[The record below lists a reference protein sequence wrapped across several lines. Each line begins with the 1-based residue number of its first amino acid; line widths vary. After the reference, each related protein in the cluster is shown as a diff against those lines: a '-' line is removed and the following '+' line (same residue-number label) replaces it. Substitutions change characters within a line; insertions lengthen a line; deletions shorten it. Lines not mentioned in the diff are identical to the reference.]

1 MCGCKGETLNCQESA
16 AKEGLS
22 RGNATG
28 MNQSGP
34 RRPTR
39 WEGTACSP
47 GSPFRKAEGLVHTTG
62 LCALAAGSQ
71 GTFAFMLS
79 FLVKFLL
86 LLLLQHLP
94 WVIFR
99 HVGIL
104 AHVTLSKAHT
114 LVSTKRP
121 SQGSV

>member
-1 MCGCKGETLNCQESA
+1 MCGCKGETLNCQESEA
-16 AKEGLS
+16 TEGPS

-39 WEGTACSP
+39 WEGTACPMRP
-47 GSPFRKAEGLVHTTG
+47 GCRIPGNFCYHV
-62 LCALAAGSQ
+62 
-71 GTFAFMLS
+71 S

-94 WVIFR
+94 WVLFR